1 MIRRPPRSTRTDTL
15 FPYTTLFRSRDD
27 FAAARDRL
35 LDMANANPKLTS
47 VRLSDLPDVATLKID
62 VDTQRLTAYGLSN
75 SDVNSTLATAWGG
88 RYVNDFIDKGRVKR
102 SEERRGG
109 KECVSTCR
117 SRGAPY
123 Q

>member
-62 VDTQRLTAYGLSN
+62 IDTQRLTAYGLSN
-75 SDVNSTLATAWGG
+75 SDVNNTLSTAWGG
-88 RYVNDFIDKGRVKR
+88 RYVNDFIDKGRVKDR
-102 SEERRGG
+102 
-109 KECVSTCR
+109 KSTR
-117 SRGAPY
+117 LNSSH
-123 Q
+123 